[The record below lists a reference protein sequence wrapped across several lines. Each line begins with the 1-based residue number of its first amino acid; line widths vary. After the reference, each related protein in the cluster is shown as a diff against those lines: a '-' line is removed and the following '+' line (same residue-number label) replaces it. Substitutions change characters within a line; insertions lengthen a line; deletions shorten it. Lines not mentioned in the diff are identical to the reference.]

1 MSEKK
6 EITVVEHIEANPK
19 NENFG
24 RYRLSNGVEVY
35 FSNYHPFKTDQEA
48 KEFVD
53 LIINAQKMR
62 DMLEKAERTLREVYD
77 CDTAQIKELLTN

>member
-6 EITVVEHIEANPK
+6 EITVIEYTASDPEIN
-19 NENFG
+19 NYGN
-24 RYRLSNGVEVY
+24 YRLSNGVVVY
-35 FSNYHPFKTDQEA
+35 FSDVHPFKTDQEA

-77 CDTAQIKELLTN
+77 CDTTEIKELLTN